1 MKTLRRYLSD
11 QGLTE
16 FVDEI
21 DVLEAKCRSMDQY
34 IQHLE
39 GKVNNIRLELAARA
53 MQGLLSCE
61 TENFNQSAEDLAK
74 CAVEQADAL
83 LAALDKTELALS
95 GKSELAKSIIV
106 PENFAVRLAAQG
118 FRRIFGS

>member
-1 MKTLRRYLSD
+1 METLRRYLSE

-39 GKVNNIRLELAARA
+39 GKVSNIRLDVAAQA
-53 MQGLLSCE
+53 MQGLLA
-61 TENFNQSAEDLAK
+61 AEIPPQHERSESQIAQLAV
-74 CAVEQADAL
+74 AQADAL
-83 LAALDKTELALS
+83 LAKLGVSPITE
-95 GKSELAKSIIV
+95 
-106 PENFAVRLAAQG
+106 
-118 FRRIFGS
+118 